1 MIHLIGAGGH
11 CKVVL
16 DALLE
21 SGAELAAI
29 RVRDGRTERAG
40 GDLLGAPIETPEIVD
55 GLAGADFHVAIGAI
69 DARARLY
76 AEAEAA
82 GGRPLTVRHP
92 SARVSRFA
100 GIADGAFVAA
110 LAVVGPSARI
120 GRGVIV
126 NHGAV
131 VDHDCEVG
139 DFTHLAPNAG
149 LGGGVRVGSHC
160 LIGAGAVVLP
170 GLVIGDGAT
179 IGAGAVVTRDVAPRQ
194 TWTGVPAAPR
204 VSE

>member
-16 DALLE
+16 DALIE
-21 SGAELAAI
+21 GGADLSAI
-29 RVRDGRTERAG
+29 RIRDGRADRAG
-40 GDLLGAPIETPEIVD
+40 RDLLGARVETPEIVD
-55 GLAGADFHVAIGAI
+55 ALAGHDFHVAIGAS

-92 SARVSRFA
+92 SAVVSRFA
-100 GIADGAFVAA
+100 VIAEGTFVAA
-110 LAVVGPSARI
+110 LSVIGPSARI
-120 GRGVIV
+120 GGGVIV

-139 DFTHLAPNAG
+139 DFTHLAPNSS
-149 LGGGVRVGSHC
+149 LGGGVRVGERC

-170 GLVIGDGAT
+170 GLSIGDGVT
-179 IGAGAVVTRDVAPRQ
+179 IGAGAVVTRDVASHQ

-204 VSE
+204 APE

>member
-21 SGAELAAI
+21 SGADLSRI
-29 RVRDGRTERAG
+29 RVRDGRTDRAG

-55 GLAGADFHVAIGAI
+55 ALAGQDFHIAIGAVE
-69 DARARLY
+69 ARARLH
-76 AEAEAA
+76 AEATAA

-100 GIADGAFVAA
+100 EIAGGAFVAA
-110 LAVVGPSARI
+110 LSVVGPSARI

-139 DFTHLAPNAG
+139 DFTHLAPNSS
-149 LGGGVRVGSHC
+149 LGGGVRVGERC

-170 GLVIGDGAT
+170 GLSVGDGVT
-179 IGAGAVVTRDVAPRQ
+179 IGAGAVVTRDVASNQ

-204 VSE
+204 VPE

>member
-21 SGAELAAI
+21 SGGDLAAI
-29 RVRDGRTERAG
+29 RVRDGRAGRSG
-40 GDLLGAPIETPEIVD
+40 GDLLGAPVETPEVVD
-55 GLAGADFHVAIGAI
+55 ALAGQDFHVAIGAVE
-69 DARARLY
+69 ARARLY
-76 AEAEAA
+76 AEAAAA

-100 GIADGAFVAA
+100 EIADGAFLAA
-110 LAVVGPSARI
+110 LSVVGPSARI
-120 GRGVIV
+120 GRAVIV

-139 DFTHLAPNAG
+139 DFTHLAPNCS
-149 LGGGVRVGSHC
+149 LGGGVRVGERC

-170 GLVIGDGAT
+170 GLSIGDGAT
-179 IGAGAVVTRDVAPRQ
+179 IGAGAVVTRDVASHQ

-204 VSE
+204 APE